1 MTRRGTGAAAAG
13 LGQVVVVGSVNL
25 DLVAHVPRLPLA
37 GETVTGGTFARHHGG
52 KGANQAV
59 AAARFGAVVRF
70 VGAIGDD
77 EMAPPARVA
86 LAAEGID
93 TAGLEVLPHTATG
106 VALITVDANGENQ
119 IAVAPGANA
128 QLSGEAVR
136 RALEGALRPP
146 GVLLVN
152 LEITDEPLL
161 VAAALA
167 HAAGLAIVV
176 NPAPARPLP
185 GALLELGPLLVLN
198 EAEAETLGRADSIES
213 SARALADRTG
223 APVVVTLGQEGAL
236 LVDGPRVERLAA
248 HRVDA
253 VDTTGAGDTVCGV
266 LAAEVAGGRAIGQ
279 AIETA
284 MAAAALSVMVA
295 GAREGMPSRSEVEA
309 FLASRA

>member
-1 MTRRGTGAAAAG
+1 
-13 LGQVVVVGSVNL
+13 VVVVGSVNL

-77 EMAPPARVA
+77 EMAPAARVA

-146 GVLLVN
+146 GV
-152 LEITDEPLL
+152 
-161 VAAALA
+161 
-167 HAAGLAIVV
+167 
-176 NPAPARPLP
+176 
-185 GALLELGPLLVLN
+185 LLELGPLLVLN

-295 GAREGMPSRSEVEA
+295 GAREGMPSRSDVEA

>member
-77 EMAPPARVA
+77 EMAPAARVA

-128 QLSGEAVR
+128 QLRGEAVR

-146 GVLLVN
+146 GV
-152 LEITDEPLL
+152 
-161 VAAALA
+161 
-167 HAAGLAIVV
+167 
-176 NPAPARPLP
+176 
-185 GALLELGPLLVLN
+185 LLELGPLLVLN

-295 GAREGMPSRSEVEA
+295 GAREGMPSRSDVEA